1 MSTAA
6 SLRMRVFSGR
16 STRTYPRAAPT
27 YHCQPCRRVPSR
39 PCRPVRALDTASKHA
54 RSNRATAAQK
64 EKQGHG
70 GSAQGA
76 RNPASHRHLHQRTRG
91 DQVPS
96 EPPSRPRK
104 DHASQSPDTA
114 Y

>member
-6 SLRMRVFSGR
+6 SSHMRVFSGR

-27 YHCQPCRRVPSR
+27 YHCQPCR
-39 PCRPVRALDTASKHA
+39 PVRALDTAPKHA

-76 RNPASHRHLHQRTRG
+76 RNPASH
-91 DQVPS
+91 
-96 EPPSRPRK
+96 
-104 DHASQSPDTA
+104 
-114 Y
+114 